1 MVHSSVQR
9 FLYLIRP
16 LSLIV
21 LASDW
26 STQFK
31 DSYILLMIKFLH
43 LIGLLDQFK
52 APAEV
57 QELHTSDRRA
67 QGEKTAQSKTGGRWV
82 ESPSQA
88 TPFSPREENWIW

>member
-1 MVHSSVQR
+1 M
-9 FLYLIRP
+9 F
-16 LSLIV
+16 

-26 STQFK
+26 ST
-31 DSYILLMIKFLH
+31 
-43 LIGLLDQFK
+43 QFK

-88 TPFSPREENWIW
+88 TPLPFSPQEENWIW